1 MSSSIKEKA
10 VDQFFKDLDITKK
23 YMLQAMDDLVEK
35 EDIGVRSMLFAAL
48 IVTLH
53 ANSAMAEDLFGGK
66 EGYEDVIRMA
76 KNFVEL
82 AEEAED
88 GDELA
93 SMHERVAGAVTH

>member
-1 MSSSIKEKA
+1 MSSNMKEEMI
-10 VDQFFKDLDITKK
+10 DQFFKDLDITKK
-23 YMLQAMDDLVEK
+23 YILQAMDDLVEK

-88 GDELA
+88 DQLA

>member
-1 MSSSIKEKA
+1 MSSSIKEQA

-23 YMLQAMDDLVEK
+23 YILQAMDDLVEK
-35 EDIGVRSMLFAAL
+35 EDIGVRSMLFATL

-66 EGYEDVIRMA
+66 EGYEDIIRMA

-88 GDELA
+88 DQLA

>member
-1 MSSSIKEKA
+1 MSSSMREEA
-10 VDQFFKDLDITKK
+10 VDQFFKDLDTTKK
-23 YMLQAMDDLVEK
+23 YLLQAMDDLVEK

-53 ANSAMAEDLFGGK
+53 ANSAMAEDLFNGK

-82 AEEAED
+82 AEQAED
-88 GDELA
+88 GDQLE
-93 SMHERVAGAVTH
+93 SMHERVAGAITH